1 MAWDVAYPS
10 QRFNLSF
17 GTKQVLGGDIVAMS
31 NTVLAMFVRFV
42 LLAKLL
48 YRPYCAQLGGSW
60 DLVSMFRNTLT

>member
-42 LLAKLL
+42 LLANPTW
-48 YRPYCAQLGGSW
+48 RIIGLGKY
-60 DLVSMFRNTLT
+60 VSKYLGMS